1 MTLNIIRD
9 LVKFMTIE
17 EKAAQLLSIWV
28 DQLIENGDF
37 SKARA
42 ERYLKY
48 GIGEIPRVTR
58 SRPIYDSAKF

>member
-1 MTLNIIRD
+1 
-9 LVKFMTIE
+9 MTIE
-17 EKAAQLLSIWV
+17 EKVAQLLSIWV

-48 GIGEIPRVTR
+48 GIGEITRVTR